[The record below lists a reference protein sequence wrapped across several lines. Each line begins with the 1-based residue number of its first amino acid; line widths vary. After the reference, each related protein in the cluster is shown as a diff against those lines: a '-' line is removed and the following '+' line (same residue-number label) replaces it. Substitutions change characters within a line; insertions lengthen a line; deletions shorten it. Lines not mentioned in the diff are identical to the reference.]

1 LLDDKHLKK
10 TYHQSIYSHNH
21 SMIAADNLISALRHR
36 NGHAS
41 SPELQA
47 QLGVSQPTVSRLL
60 APLLASGQVVKVGA
74 ARAQRYLLP
83 RDVSGVGRQVLIHQV
98 QPDGELQRFGT
109 LYPLVGGGF
118 WMEEADKAHGSSE
131 FHPSLPWFLM
141 DTRPQGFLGRAF
153 AQAHPEL
160 SLPSHLAHWSDDH
173 ILLALVRA
181 GEDLPGN
188 LLVGAVTL
196 DSYLA
201 LPARRSAAP
210 VVIEPAQDYPRLALQ
225 ALSSAA
231 PGFSAGGEQ
240 PKFGAVTHG
249 APVLVKFSPAG
260 DAPADQ
266 RWRDLLVCE
275 ALALQTLKAAGIA
288 AAQTDIVQAA
298 GRVFLQSRRFD
309 RTAQGRVG
317 MVSLEMYDAHY
328 IGIGSQWAA
337 TAMQTGRAGAESL
350 SAADIQTLCLLDAFG
365 ALIANTDRHHG
376 NVSLLL
382 HQHRWQLAPA
392 YDMLPMF
399 YAPVAGEVVARD
411 WTTQLPRPNTDT
423 LSVWQQARTLAIQ
436 FWQSAAG
443 DGRIGAEFRELARIN
458 GALVQGL

>member
-1 LLDDKHLKK
+1 MTTTETL
-10 TYHQSIYSHNH
+10 T
-21 SMIAADNLISALRHR
+21 AALRRH

-41 SPELQA
+41 SPELQV
-47 QLGVSQPTVSRLL
+47 QLGVSQPTMSRLL
-60 APLLASGQVVKVGA
+60 APLLATGQVVKVGA

-83 RDVSGVGRQVLIHQV
+83 RDVPGVGRHVLIHQV
-98 QPDGELQRFGT
+98 QPGGELQAFGT

-118 WMEEADKAHGSSE
+118 WMEETDKAHGQSA

-153 AQAHPEL
+153 AQTHAEL
-160 SLPSHLAHWSDDH
+160 ALPPHLAHWSDDH
-173 ILLALVRA
+173 ILQALVRA

-188 LLVGAVTL
+188 LLVGGASL
-196 DSYLA
+196 DRYLA
-201 LPARRSAAP
+201 LPASRSAAP
-210 VVIEPAQDYPRLALQ
+210 EVTDPAQDYPRLALQ
-225 ALSSAA
+225 ALGSAA
-231 PGFSAGGEQ
+231 PGSSAGGEQ
-240 PKFGAVTHG
+240 PKFGAVTDG
-249 APVLVKFSPAG
+249 VPVLVKFSPAG

-275 ALALQTLKAAGIA
+275 ALALQTLQTAGIA

-337 TAMQTGRAGAESL
+337 TAMQTSRAGAESL

-382 HQHRWQLAPA
+382 LHQHRWQLAPA
-392 YDMLPMF
+392 YDMLPMY
-399 YAPVAGEVVARD
+399 YAPVAGEVVERNWAS
-411 WTTQLPRPNTDT
+411 QLPRPNAHT
-423 LSVWQQARTLAIQ
+423 LSVWPQAKALAFQ
-436 FWQSAAG
+436 FWQSAAS
-443 DGRIGAEFRELARIN
+443 DVRISEEFRAVAKVNEGLVN
-458 GALVQGL
+458 GL

>member
-1 LLDDKHLKK
+1 M
-10 TYHQSIYSHNH
+10 TT
-21 SMIAADNLISALRHR
+21 ADTLISILRRH

-41 SPELQA
+41 SPELQR

-60 APLLASGQVVKVGA
+60 VPLLASGQLVKVGA

-83 RDVSGVGRQVLIHQV
+83 RDVTGVGRQLSIHQV
-98 QPDGELQRFGT
+98 PASGEPQRLGT

-118 WMEEADKAHGSSE
+118 WMDEVDKDHGQSA

-141 DTRPQGFLGRAF
+141 DTRPQGFMGRAF
-153 AQAHPEL
+153 SQTHPDL
-160 SLPSHLAHWSDDH
+160 ALPPHLAHWNDDH

-181 GEDLPGN
+181 GEDPPGN
-188 LLVGAVTL
+188 LLVGAASL
-196 DSYLA
+196 DRYLA
-201 LPARRSAAP
+201 LPPSRSTAP
-210 VVIEPAQDYPRLALQ
+210 VVSDPAHDYPRLALQ
-225 ALSSAA
+225 ALGSVA
-231 PGFSAGGEQ
+231 PGSSAGGEQ
-240 PKFGAVTHG
+240 PKFGAMTDGV
-249 APVLVKFSPAG
+249 PVLVKFSPAG

-275 ALALQTLKAAGIA
+275 ALALQTLQAAGVA
-288 AAQTDIVQAA
+288 AAQTDIVQAG

-350 SAADIQTLCLLDAFG
+350 NAADVQTLCLLDAFG

-382 HQHRWQLAPA
+382 HEHRWQLAPA

-399 YAPVAGEVVARD
+399 YAPVAGEVVERD
-411 WTTQLPRPNTDT
+411 WASQRPRPNAHT
-423 LSVWQQARTLAIQ
+423 LSVWPQAKALALQ
-436 FWQSAAG
+436 FWQQAAA
-443 DGRIGAEFRELARIN
+443 DARISDQFR
-458 GALVQGL
+458 AVAQAHAQGV

>member
-1 LLDDKHLKK
+1 MNTSDPL
-10 TYHQSIYSHNH
+10 
-21 SMIAADNLISALRHR
+21 IATLRRH

-60 APLLASGQVVKVGA
+60 APLLASGQMVKVGA

-83 RDVSGVGRQVLIHQV
+83 RDVPGVGRQVFIQQV
-98 QPDGELQRFGT
+98 LPSGELQNFGT
-109 LYPLVGGGF
+109 MYPLVGGGF
-118 WMEEADKAHGSSE
+118 WMEEADKAHGRSE

-141 DTRPQGFLGRAF
+141 DTRPQGFLGRGF
-153 AQAHPEL
+153 AQAHADL
-160 SLPSHLAHWSDDH
+160 ALPSHLAHWTDDH

-188 LLVGAVTL
+188 LLIGSASL
-196 DSYLA
+196 DRYLA
-201 LPARRSAAP
+201 LPPSRSAAP
-210 VVIEPAQDYPRLALQ
+210 VVTDPVQDYPRLALQ
-225 ALSSAA
+225 ALGSAP
-231 PGFSAGGEQ
+231 PGSSAGGEQ
-240 PKFGAVTHG
+240 PKFCAVTDG
-249 APVLVKFSPAG
+249 TPVLVKFSPAG

-275 ALALQTLKAAGIA
+275 ALALQTLQAAGIA

-309 RTAQGRVG
+309 RTVQGRVG

-337 TAMQTGRAGAESL
+337 TAMQTGRAGAEKL

-382 HQHRWQLAPA
+382 RQHRWQLAPA

-399 YAPVAGEVVARD
+399 YAPVAGEVVQRVWASQ
-411 WTTQLPRPNTDT
+411 WPRPNAYT
-423 LSVWQQARTLAIQ
+423 LGVWPQARELALQ
-436 FWQSAAG
+436 FWQSAAV
-443 DGRIGAEFRELARIN
+443 DARIGDEFRAVARVN
-458 GALVQGL
+458 AGMVQGL

>member
-1 LLDDKHLKK
+1 
-10 TYHQSIYSHNH
+10 
-21 SMIAADNLISALRHR
+21 
-36 NGHAS
+36 
-41 SPELQA
+41 
-47 QLGVSQPTVSRLL
+47 
-60 APLLASGQVVKVGA
+60 
-74 ARAQRYLLP
+74 
-83 RDVSGVGRQVLIHQV
+83 
-98 QPDGELQRFGT
+98 
-109 LYPLVGGGF
+109 
-118 WMEEADKAHGSSE
+118 
-131 FHPSLPWFLM
+131 M
-141 DTRPQGFLGRAF
+141 DSRPQGFLGRAF

-160 SLPSHLAHWSDDH
+160 ALPPHLAHWSDDH

-188 LLVGAVTL
+188 LLVGAASL
-196 DSYLA
+196 DRYLA
-201 LPARRSAAP
+201 LPASRSAAP
-210 VVIEPAQDYPRLALQ
+210 VVSDPAHDYPRMALQ
-225 ALSSAA
+225 ALGSAA
-231 PGFSAGGEQ
+231 PGSSAGGEQ
-240 PKFGAVTHG
+240 PKFGAVTGG

-275 ALALQTLKAAGIA
+275 ALALQTLQAAGIA

-328 IGIGSQWAA
+328 IGNGSKIGPNWAA
-337 TAMQTGRAGAESL
+337 TAMQTGRAGAERL

-382 HQHRWQLAPA
+382 HQHRWQLAPT

-411 WTTQLPRPNTDT
+411 WSSQLPRPNAHT
-423 LSVWQQARTLAIQ
+423 LSVWLKARALALQ

-443 DGRIGAEFRELARIN
+443 DARIGDEFRAVALAN
-458 GALVQGL
+458 VEVVQGL

>member
-1 LLDDKHLKK
+1 MNTSDPL
-10 TYHQSIYSHNH
+10 
-21 SMIAADNLISALRHR
+21 IATLRRH

-60 APLLASGQVVKVGA
+60 APLLASGQMVKVGA

-83 RDVSGVGRQVLIHQV
+83 RDVPGVGRQVFIQQV
-98 QPDGELQRFGT
+98 LPSGELQNFGT
-109 LYPLVGGGF
+109 MYPLVGGGF
-118 WMEEADKAHGSSE
+118 WMEEADKAHGRSE

-141 DTRPQGFLGRAF
+141 DTRPQGFLGRGF
-153 AQAHPEL
+153 AQAHADL
-160 SLPSHLAHWSDDH
+160 ALPSHLAHWTDDH

-188 LLVGAVTL
+188 LLIGSASL
-196 DSYLA
+196 DRYLA
-201 LPARRSAAP
+201 LPPSRSAAP
-210 VVIEPAQDYPRLALQ
+210 VVTDPVQDYPRLALQ
-225 ALSSAA
+225 ALGSAP
-231 PGFSAGGEQ
+231 PGSSAGGEQ
-240 PKFGAVTHG
+240 PKFCAVTDG
-249 APVLVKFSPAG
+249 TPVLVKFSPAG

-275 ALALQTLKAAGIA
+275 ALALQTLQAAGIA

-309 RTAQGRVG
+309 RTVQGRVG

-337 TAMQTGRAGAESL
+337 TAMQTGRAGAEKL

-382 HQHRWQLAPA
+382 RQHRWQLAPA

-399 YAPVAGEVVARD
+399 YAPVSGEVVQRVWASQ
-411 WTTQLPRPNTDT
+411 WPRPNAHTMG
-423 LSVWQQARTLAIQ
+423 VWPQARGMALL
-436 FWQSAAG
+436 FWESAAG
-443 DGRIGAEFRELARIN
+443 DARISDEFRAIARAN
-458 GALVQGL
+458 RDLLSTV

>member
-1 LLDDKHLKK
+1 MTDAENL
-10 TYHQSIYSHNH
+10 
-21 SMIAADNLISALRHR
+21 IAALRR
-36 NGHAS
+36 QNGHAS

-60 APLLASGQVVKVGA
+60 APLLATGQVVKLGA

-83 RDVSGVGRQVLIHQV
+83 RDVPGVGRQVLIHQV
-98 QPDGELQRFGT
+98 QPSGELQVFGT

-118 WMEEADKAHGSSE
+118 WMEEADKSHGQSA

-153 AQAHPEL
+153 VQAHPDL
-160 SLPSHLAHWSDDH
+160 ALPSHLAHWRDEH

-188 LLVGAVTL
+188 LLVGAASL
-196 DSYLA
+196 DRYLA
-201 LPARRSAAP
+201 MPLGQSATA
-210 VVIEPAQDYPRLALQ
+210 VVNDPEQDYPRLALQ
-225 ALSSAA
+225 ALVSAA
-231 PGFSAGGEQ
+231 PGSSAGGEQ
-240 PKFGAVTHG
+240 PKFCAVTDG
-249 APVLVKFSPAG
+249 VPVLVKFSPAG

-275 ALALQTLKAAGIA
+275 ALALQTLQAAGIA
-288 AAQTDIVQAA
+288 AAQTDMVQAG

-309 RTAQGRVG
+309 RTAKGRVG

-328 IGIGSQWAA
+328 LGIGSHWAA
-337 TAMQTGRAGAESL
+337 TAMQTGRAGAEKLNVS
-350 SAADIQTLCLLDAFG
+350 DIQTLCLLDAFG

-399 YAPVAGEVVARD
+399 YAPVAGEVVERD
-411 WTTQLPRPNTDT
+411 WASQLPRPNAHT
-423 LSVWQQARTLAIQ
+423 LNVWPLAKALALQ
-436 FWQSAAG
+436 FWQSAAV
-443 DGRIGAEFRELARIN
+443 DARIGDEFRAVARVN
-458 GALVQGL
+458 AGLVLGL

>member
-1 LLDDKHLKK
+1 MNPSDTDSL
-10 TYHQSIYSHNH
+10 
-21 SMIAADNLISALRHR
+21 MAALRRH
-36 NGHAS
+36 NGHAN

-47 QLGVSQPTVSRLL
+47 RLGVSQPTVSRML

-83 RDVSGVGRQVLIHQV
+83 RDVPGVGRHVPIHQV
-98 QPDGELQRFGT
+98 LPSGEVQRFGT

-118 WMEEADKAHGSSE
+118 WMDEVDKVHGQSE

-153 AQAHPEL
+153 TQAHPEL
-160 SLPSHLAHWSDDH
+160 NLPPHLAHWSDDH

-188 LLVGAVTL
+188 LLVGSAAL
-196 DSYLA
+196 DRYLA
-201 LPARRSAAP
+201 LPPSRSAAP
-210 VVIEPAQDYPRLALQ
+210 VVTDPVLDYPRLAQL
-225 ALSSAA
+225 ALGSAA
-231 PGFSAGGEQ
+231 PGSSAGGEQ
-240 PKFGAVTHG
+240 PKFCAVTG
-249 APVLVKFSPAG
+249 GVPVLVKFSPAG
-260 DAPADQ
+260 ASPADQ

-275 ALALQTLKAAGIA
+275 ALALQTLQAAGIA
-288 AAQTDIVQAA
+288 AAQTDIVQAG

-337 TAMQTGRAGAESL
+337 TAVQTGRAGAEKL
-350 SAADIQTLCLLDAFG
+350 STADIHTLCLLDAFG

-399 YAPVAGEVVARD
+399 YAPVAGEVVERD
-411 WTTQLPRPNTDT
+411 WASQLPRPN
-423 LSVWQQARTLAIQ
+423 AETLAVWPQAKQLAQQ
-436 FWQSAAG
+436 FWQSVA
-443 DGRIGAEFRELARIN
+443 DDARISN
-458 GALVQGL
+458 GFRDIARANGRGVQAVDR

>member
-1 LLDDKHLKK
+1 MRLTD
-10 TYHQSIYSHNH
+10 TN
-21 SMIAADNLISALRHR
+21 ALIVALRAH

-47 QLGVSQPTVSRLL
+47 RLGVSQPTVSRLL

-83 RDVSGVGRQVLIHQV
+83 RDVPGVGRQVLIHQV
-98 QPDGELQRFGT
+98 QPDGELQRFGV
-109 LYPLVGGGF
+109 LYPLVGGGC
-118 WMEEADKAHGSSE
+118 WMDEADKAHGQSE

-153 AQAHPEL
+153 AQIHADQG
-160 SLPSHLAHWSDDH
+160 LPPQLAYWSDDH
-173 ILLALVRA
+173 ILRALVRA

-188 LLVGAVTL
+188 LLVGSASL
-196 DSYLA
+196 DRYLA
-201 LPARRSAAP
+201 LPPGRSAAP
-210 VVIEPAQDYPRLALQ
+210 QLSDPEQDYPRLALQ
-225 ALSSAA
+225 ALGSAA
-231 PGFSAGGEQ
+231 PGSSAGGEQ
-240 PKFGAVTHG
+240 PKFCAVTKG
-249 APVLVKFSPAG
+249 VPVLVKFSPAG
-260 DAPADQ
+260 TSPADQ

-275 ALALQTLKAAGIA
+275 ALALHTLQTAGIA
-288 AAQTDIVQAA
+288 AAQTDIVQAG

-328 IGIGSQWAA
+328 IGIGTQWAA
-337 TAMQTGRAGAESL
+337 TAMQTGRAGAERL
-350 SAADIQTLCLLDAFG
+350 SSADTRTLCLLDAFG

-392 YDMLPMF
+392 YDMLPMY
-399 YAPVAGEVVARD
+399 YAPVAGEVVERD
-411 WTTQLPRPNTDT
+411 WASQLPRPNADT
-423 LSVWQQARTLAIQ
+423 LSVWPQAKALALQ
-436 FWQSAAG
+436 FWQTAAS
-443 DGRIGAEFRELARIN
+443 DERISGEFRALAQVN
-458 GALVQGL
+458 AGLVQTL

>member
-1 LLDDKHLKK
+1 MN
-10 TYHQSIYSHNH
+10 Y
-21 SMIAADNLISALRHR
+21 ADPLISALRRH

-60 APLLASGQVVKVGA
+60 APLLASSQVVKVGA

-83 RDVSGVGRQVLIHQV
+83 RDVPGVGHQVLIHQV
-98 QPDGELQRFGT
+98 QLGGELQVFGM

-118 WMEEADKAHGSSE
+118 WMEEADKIHGQSA
-131 FHPSLPWFLM
+131 FHPNLPWFLM

-153 AQAHPEL
+153 AQAHPGL
-160 SLPSHLAHWSDDH
+160 ALPPHLAHWSDDH
-173 ILLALVRA
+173 ILLALAHA

-188 LLVGAVTL
+188 LLVGALAL
-196 DSYLA
+196 DRYLA
-201 LPARRSAAP
+201 LPPSRSAAP
-210 VVIEPAQDYPRLALQ
+210 VVTDLVEDYPRMALQ
-225 ALSSAA
+225 ALGSAA
-231 PGFSAGGEQ
+231 PGSSAGGEQ
-240 PKFGAVTHG
+240 PKFCAVTDG
-249 APVLVKFSPAG
+249 VPVLVKFSPAG

-275 ALALQTLKAAGIA
+275 ALALQTLQAAGIA
-288 AAQTDIVQAA
+288 AAQTDTVQAA

-328 IGIGSQWAA
+328 LGIGSHWAA
-337 TAMQTGRAGAESL
+337 TAMQTGRAGAEKL

-399 YAPVAGEVVARD
+399 YAPVAGEVVQRD
-411 WTTQLPRPNTDT
+411 WASQLPRPNAHT
-423 LSVWQQARTLAIQ
+423 LGVWPLA
-436 FWQSAAG
+436 
-443 DGRIGAEFRELARIN
+443 RELAVRFWQRAAADQRISDAFREVAHAN
-458 GALVQGL
+458 HGLVQRL

>member
-1 LLDDKHLKK
+1 MTSTDP
-10 TYHQSIYSHNH
+10 
-21 SMIAADNLISALRHR
+21 LITALIRH

-47 QLGVSQPTVSRLL
+47 KLGISQPTVSRML

-83 RDVSGVGRQVLIHQV
+83 RDVPGVGRQVPIHQV
-98 QPDGELQRFGT
+98 QPDGEVQRFGT

-118 WMEEADKAHGSSE
+118 WMDELDKDHGQSE
-131 FHPSLPWFLM
+131 LHPSLPWFLM

-153 AQAHPEL
+153 TQAHPEL
-160 SLPSHLAHWSDDH
+160 ALPPHLAHWSDDH
-173 ILLALVRA
+173 ILLALVQA

-188 LLVGAVTL
+188 LLVGSAAL
-196 DSYLA
+196 DRYLA
-201 LPARRSAAP
+201 LPSSRSAAP
-210 VVIEPAQDYPRLALQ
+210 VVFDPQHDYPRLAQL
-225 ALSSAA
+225 ALGNAA
-231 PGFSAGGEQ
+231 PGSSAGGEQ
-240 PKFGAVTHG
+240 PKFCAVTAG
-249 APVLVKFSPAG
+249 TPVLVKFSPG
-260 DAPADQ
+260 GPSPAEQ

-275 ALALQTLKAAGIA
+275 ALALQTLQAAGMA
-288 AAQTDIVQAA
+288 AAQTDIVQAD

-309 RTAQGRVG
+309 RTVQGRMG

-328 IGIGSQWAA
+328 IGIGSSIGPNWAA
-337 TAMQTGRAGAESL
+337 TAMQTGRAGPEKL
-350 SAADIQTLCLLDAFG
+350 SAADIQALCLLDAFG

-399 YAPVAGEVVARD
+399 YAPVAGELVHRD
-411 WTTQLPRPNTDT
+411 WASQLPRPNVHT
-423 LSVWQQARTLAIQ
+423 LGVWPQARQLAQQ
-436 FWQSAAG
+436 FWQSAAK
-443 DGRIGAEFRELARIN
+443 DARISEAFRDIARVN
-458 GALVQGL
+458 EQCVQAL

>member
-1 LLDDKHLKK
+1 MNSTDP
-10 TYHQSIYSHNH
+10 
-21 SMIAADNLISALRHR
+21 LISALRRH
-36 NGHAS
+36 NGNAS
-41 SPELQA
+41 SPELQS
-47 QLGVSQPTVSRLL
+47 QLAVSQPTVSRLL
-60 APLLASGQVVKVGA
+60 APLLASGLVVKVGA

-83 RDVSGVGRQVLIHQV
+83 RDVPGVGRQLLIHQV
-98 QPDGELQRFGT
+98 QPEGALQVFGM

-118 WMEEADKAHGSSE
+118 WMDEADKTHGQSA
-131 FHPSLPWFLM
+131 FHPSVPWFLM

-153 AQAHPEL
+153 AQAHADL
-160 SLPSHLAHWSDDH
+160 DLPSHMAHWSDDQ

-188 LLVGAVTL
+188 LLIGGASL
-196 DSYLA
+196 DRYLD
-201 LPARRSAAP
+201 LPPSRSAAQAVSDP
-210 VVIEPAQDYPRLALQ
+210 VQDYPRLALQ
-225 ALSSAA
+225 ALVSAA
-231 PGFSAGGEQ
+231 PGSSAGGEQ
-240 PKFGAVTHG
+240 PKFCAVTG
-249 APVLVKFSPAG
+249 GVPVLVKFSPAG

-275 ALALQTLKAAGIA
+275 ALALQTLQAAGIA

-337 TAMQTGRAGAESL
+337 TAMQTGRAGVESL
-350 SAADIQTLCLLDAFG
+350 SLADIQTLCLLDAFG

-382 HQHRWQLAPA
+382 DEHHWQLAPA

-399 YAPVAGEVVARD
+399 YAPVAGEVVQRD
-411 WTTQLPRPNTDT
+411 WASLLPRPNAHT
-423 LSVWQQARTLAIQ
+423 LGVWPQARVMALL
-436 FWQSAAG
+436 FWESAAG
-443 DGRIGAEFRELARIN
+443 DARISDEFRAIARAN
-458 GALVQGL
+458 MGLL

>member
-1 LLDDKHLKK
+1 MKPVDTHALML
-10 TYHQSIYSHNH
+10 
-21 SMIAADNLISALRHR
+21 ALRAH
-36 NGHAS
+36 NGHAA

-47 QLGVSQPTVSRLL
+47 RLGVSQPTVSRML

-83 RDVSGVGRQVLIHQV
+83 RDVPGVGRQVAIHQV
-98 QPDGELQRFGT
+98 QPSGEVQRFGT

-118 WMEEADKAHGSSE
+118 WMDEADKDHGQSE

-153 AQAHPEL
+153 TQAHPEL
-160 SLPSHLAHWSDDH
+160 TLPPHLAHWSDDH

-188 LLVGAVTL
+188 LLVGSAAL
-196 DSYLA
+196 DRYLA
-201 LPARRSAAP
+201 LPPSRSAAP
-210 VVIEPAQDYPRLALQ
+210 VVTDPLQDYLRLAQL
-225 ALSSAA
+225 ALGSAA
-231 PGFSAGGEQ
+231 PGSSAGGEQ
-240 PKFGAVTHG
+240 PKFCALVNGM
-249 APVLVKFSPAG
+249 PVLVKFSPAG
-260 DAPADQ
+260 NSPAEQ
-266 RWRDLLVCE
+266 RWRDLLLCE
-275 ALALQTLKAAGIA
+275 ALALQTLQAAGIA
-288 AAQTDIVQAA
+288 AAHTDLVQAG

-337 TAMQTGRAGAESL
+337 TAMQTGRAGAEKL
-350 SAADIQTLCLLDAFG
+350 STTDIQTLCLLDAFG

-382 HQHRWQLAPA
+382 YQHRWQLAPA

-399 YAPVAGEVVARD
+399 YAPVAGEVVERD
-411 WTTQLPRPNTDT
+411 WASQLPRPNAET
-423 LSVWQQARTLAIQ
+423 LAVWPQARELALR
-436 FWQSAAG
+436 FWASAA
-443 DGRIGAEFRELARIN
+443 DDERISAEFREVARAN
-458 GALVQGL
+458 GRALR

>member
-1 LLDDKHLKK
+1 MNSTDP
-10 TYHQSIYSHNH
+10 
-21 SMIAADNLISALRHR
+21 LISALRRH
-36 NGHAS
+36 NGYAS
-41 SPELQA
+41 SPELQS
-47 QLGVSQPTVSRLL
+47 QLAVSQPTVSRLL
-60 APLLASGQVVKVGA
+60 APLLASGLVVKVGA

-83 RDVSGVGRQVLIHQV
+83 RDVPGVGRQLLIHQV
-98 QPDGELQRFGT
+98 QPEGALQVFGM

-118 WMEEADKAHGSSE
+118 WMDEADKTHGQSA
-131 FHPSLPWFLM
+131 FHPSVPWFLM

-153 AQAHPEL
+153 AQAHADL
-160 SLPSHLAHWSDDH
+160 DLPSHMAHWSDDQ

-188 LLVGAVTL
+188 LLIGGASL
-196 DSYLA
+196 DRYLD
-201 LPARRSAAP
+201 LPPSRSAAQAVSDP
-210 VVIEPAQDYPRLALQ
+210 VQDYPRLAQQ
-225 ALSSAA
+225 ALVSAA
-231 PGFSAGGEQ
+231 PGSSAGGEQ
-240 PKFGAVTHG
+240 PKFCAVTDG
-249 APVLVKFSPAG
+249 VPVLVKFSPAG

-275 ALALQTLKAAGIA
+275 ALALQTLQAAGIA

-309 RTAQGRVG
+309 RTAKGRVG

-328 IGIGSQWAA
+328 LGIGSHWAA
-337 TAMQTGRAGAESL
+337 TAMQTGRAGAEKLNVS
-350 SAADIQTLCLLDAFG
+350 DIQTLCLLDAFG

-399 YAPVAGEVVARD
+399 YAPVAGEVVERD
-411 WTTQLPRPNTDT
+411 WARQLPRPNAHT
-423 LSVWQQARTLAIQ
+423 LNVWPKARELALL
-436 FWQSAAG
+436 FWQSAAV
-443 DGRIGAEFRELARIN
+443 DARIGDEFRAVARVN
-458 GALVQGL
+458 AGLVLGL

>member
-1 LLDDKHLKK
+1 MA
-10 TYHQSIYSHNH
+10 S
-21 SMIAADNLISALRHR
+21 ADTLISLLRSH

-47 QLGVSQPTVSRLL
+47 RLGVSQPTVSRLL

-83 RDVSGVGRQVLIHQV
+83 RDVPGVGASLLIHQV
-98 QPDGELQRFGT
+98 QADGQVQRLGT

-118 WMEEADKAHGSSE
+118 WMDEVDKVHGQSA

-153 AQAHPEL
+153 VQAHAEL
-160 SLPSHLAHWSDDH
+160 ALPPHLAHWNDDH

-188 LLVGAVTL
+188 LLVGAASL
-196 DSYLA
+196 DRYLA
-201 LPARRSAAP
+201 LPRQRSAATE
-210 VVIEPAQDYPRLALQ
+210 VSDPAHDYPRLALQ

-231 PGFSAGGEQ
+231 PGSSAGGEQ
-240 PKFGAVTHG
+240 PKFGAVTNGVH
-249 APVLVKFSPAG
+249 VLVKFSPAG

-275 ALALQTLKAAGIA
+275 ALALQTLQAAGVA
-288 AAQTDIVQAA
+288 AAQTEIVQSG

-337 TAMQTGRAGAESL
+337 TAVQTGRAGAESL

-382 HQHRWQLAPA
+382 HEHRWQLAPV

-411 WTTQLPRPNTDT
+411 WASQAPRPNAHT
-423 LSVWQQARTLAIQ
+423 LSVWPQARALALR
-436 FWQSAAG
+436 FWQSVAV
-443 DGRIGAEFRELARIN
+443 DARISPAFR
-458 GALVQGL
+458 ALAYAHVQGLQGL